1 MVPLTIHRV
10 ASHVKRPME
19 ADYRVYIVYASE
31 CQAQRP
37 NLDGEI
43 DIYLSEAKLPGQDWS

>member
-10 ASHVKRPME
+10 ASHVKRSME
-19 ADYRVYIVYASE
+19 ADYRVHIVYVNE
-31 CQAQRP
+31 CQEQRP

-43 DIYLSEAKLPGQDWS
+43 DIYLAEAKLPRQDWS